1 MTHDLRQLTDRAHH
15 HDIPTFLQTCRDLG
29 GYPEP
34 PAWAVRTRA
43 GDGDTL
49 QNLAR
54 WARTG
59 GGEGRA

>member
-1 MTHDLRQLTDRAHH
+1 MTRDVFELTPRPATA
-15 HDIPTFLQTCRDLG
+15 DIPDFLQTCRDLG

-34 PAWAVRTRA
+34 PAWATRTRA

-49 QNLAR
+49 QSLAR

-59 GGEGRA
+59 GERNG